1 MKYYLTLGLFAIM
14 SALSAQTDAEKA
26 AETVDK
32 NNIEGHIYFLAD
44 DLLRGRATGSPEL
57 KIAASYLANTLR
69 GYGVKPSPKTGNY
82 YQQVE
87 LKQVSPPSKV
97 DIQVNGTKLNDY
109 AIITPSPISA
119 NGDALFLNY
128 GLESDYK
135 GKDVKGKIILL
146 KAGGPDTK
154 DARAAFGLAS
164 KKQQLAK
171 ANGVSAIIE
180 LLDTDDYSLKL
191 TSQHFFDN
199 WRFSLSAERL
209 VEDGQV
215 DSNSRTIDSL
225 SLNSFWLLNQQWLTA
240 IDLSFQ
246 QHEYE
251 GTHPYYLEEREDDVW
266 LFSSF
271 VQYNLS
277 KTFSYRLNINVQD
290 KNSNLDLFSY
300 NRSEISLSASMNF

>member
-1 MKYYLTLGLFAIM
+1 MGVDY
-14 SALSAQTDAEKA
+14 SKA
-26 AETVDK
+26 FK
-32 NNIEGHIYFLAD
+32 NFNVNIGGHVTPLWFD
-44 DLLRGRATGSPEL
+44 
-57 KIAASYLANTLR
+57 
-69 GYGVKPSPKTGNY
+69 GNY
-82 YQQVE
+82 YR
-87 LKQVSPPSKV
+87 
-97 DIQVNGTKLNDY
+97 IQSSVLTGIQKSVTK
-109 AIITPSPISA
+109 SW
-119 NGDALFLNY
+119 
-128 GLESDYK
+128 
-135 GKDVKGKIILL
+135 
-146 KAGGPDTK
+146 
-154 DARAAFGLAS
+154 RLAS
-164 KKQQLAK
+164 RLMLRKT
-171 ANGVSAIIE
+171 NNNENE